1 MKWILTSTYFFPSQK
16 WLTLRNFHTLPKI
29 DMAKHG
35 NLLSIR
41 PPTKK
46 MKKCHFATILL
57 TILIHQRGC
66 PGKSQSLWLD
76 CSKWG
81 YKLHL
86 FNFVS
91 NPPLFLKIWSPL
103 FTDYQITAFYVIEL
117 ISQLKYYIKTKTNV
131 LYKNHFWL

>member
-1 MKWILTSTYFFPSQK
+1 MKFGNCSQIGIIRPWNGFWDQLIFFLHKSGS
-16 WLTLRNFHTLPKI
+16 TLRNFYTLPKI

-41 PPTKK
+41 PPNKK
-46 MKKCHFATILL
+46 WKKCHFATILL

-91 NPPLFLKIWSPL
+91 NPPLFKKIWSPL
-103 FTDYQITAFYVIEL
+103 FTDHSILCYRAD
-117 ISQLKYYIKTKTNV
+117 ISIKI
-131 LYKNHFWL
+131 LY